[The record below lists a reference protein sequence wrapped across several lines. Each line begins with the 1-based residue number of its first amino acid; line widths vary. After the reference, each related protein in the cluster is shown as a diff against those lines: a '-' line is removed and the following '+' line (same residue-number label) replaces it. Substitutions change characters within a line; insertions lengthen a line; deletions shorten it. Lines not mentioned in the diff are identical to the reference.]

1 MDSKSSLPSTYEENV
16 PVLHIGR
23 AYNARDAAAI
33 LGISESVLNERV
45 REGVL
50 QPIFSSGDRRY
61 SGYVLARLMGW
72 PVSEDPSDY
81 LPKERYADSGVLPPQ
96 SRRRR
101 RLAARA

>member
-1 MDSKSSLPSTYEENV
+1 MLDKSSLPLVPETV

-50 QPIFSSGDRRY
+50 KPIFASGDRRY

-72 PVSEDPSDY
+72 PVSENPTDFMPG
-81 LPKERYADSGVLPPQ
+81 ENEVADVGGRPE
-96 SRRRR
+96 SRRRL
-101 RLAARA
+101 RLALR